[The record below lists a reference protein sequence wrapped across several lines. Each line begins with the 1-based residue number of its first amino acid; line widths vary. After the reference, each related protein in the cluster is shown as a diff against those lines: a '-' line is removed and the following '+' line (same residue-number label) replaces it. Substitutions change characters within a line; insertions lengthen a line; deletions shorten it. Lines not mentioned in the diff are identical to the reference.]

1 MDLKL
6 NTNGNEKQKECARM
20 WIDDT
25 VTDVAYGGGKGGGKS
40 YIGCSLIGGDAL
52 MYPDTF
58 YFVARKK
65 LSDLRKFTI
74 PSFHEVFKNFG
85 IHEKYFKFNGQ
96 DNYFEFYNKSRIYLL
111 DAKFIPS
118 DPMYTRFGSMQMT
131 RGWIEEAGEFELE
144 CKNNLQASIGRYNN
158 IKYKLKSKLLM
169 TCNPAK
175 NFLYS
180 DYYKPHFEGKL
191 HGTHK
196 RFIQALP
203 SDNKMLP
210 PDYVDGLMKIL
221 SPNEIQRL
229 IYGNWEFDDNPY
241 SLFDYTDILGVF
253 TNEFVLPTEERFMSC
268 DISYTGSD
276 KFVIILWAGMVV
288 KKIIAIDKIDDT
300 MVSKKIH
307 ELRLEYNIPIRNVI
321 YDADG
326 LQTFT
331 RFSAKFGNLSG
342 AKGFNNGGVPVKVSG
357 KSENYK
363 NLKAQC
369 YFAMANAVK
378 NNELFIEDKTYR
390 KQVIEELEQINR
402 MPLND
407 DGKIA
412 MEKKED
418 VRKRFGRSPDFADAL
433 MMRFYFELKGIK
445 RVSIVW

>member
-1 MDLKL
+1 MDIVLK
-6 NTNGNEKQKECARM
+6 TNGNDRQKECVRA
-20 WIDDT
+20 WLDNT
-25 VTDVAYGGGKGGGKS
+25 VTDIAYGGGKGGGKS

-74 PSFHEVFKNFG
+74 PSFHEVFRNFG
-85 IHEKYFKFNGQ
+85 IGEKYFKFNGQ
-96 DNYFEFYNKSRIYLL
+96 DNYFHFYNKSRIYLL
-111 DAKFIPS
+111 DAKFLPS
-118 DPMYTRFGSMQMT
+118 DPQYTRFGSMQMT

-158 IKYKLKSKLLM
+158 IKYDLKAKLLM

-175 NFLYS
+175 NFLYT
-180 DYYKPHFEGKL
+180 DYYKPHFEGVIDS
-191 HGTHK
+191 HR

-210 PDYVDGLMKIL
+210 PEYVNDLMKIL

-241 SLFDYTDILGVF
+241 SLFDYSDILGIF
-253 TNEFVLPTEERFMSC
+253 TNEFVKPTEQRYMTC
-268 DISYTGSD
+268 DIAYTGSD
-276 KFVIILWAGMVV
+276 KFVIMLWAGMVV
-288 KKIIAIDKIDDT
+288 KKVIAIDKIDDT
-300 MVSKKIH
+300 MVAKKIH
-307 ELRLEYNIPIRNVI
+307 ELRLQYNIPIKNLI

-331 RFSAKFGNLSG
+331 RNSTKEGNLKG
-342 AKGFNNGGVPVKVSG
+342 AIGFNNGGIPVKVQG
-357 KSENYK
+357 KKENYK

-369 YFAMANAVK
+369 YFALSEAVK
-378 NNELFIEDKTYR
+378 NNELFIEDTSFR
-390 KQVIEELEQINR
+390 KQIIEELEQINR
-402 MPLND
+402 QALLD

-412 MEKKED
+412 MEKKEE

-433 MMRFYFELKGIK
+433 MMRMYFDLKGIK
-445 RVSIVW
+445 KVAIIW